1 MGFDQAAYRQQSHGL
16 QRSGVQTVAIP
27 ALFYAA
33 QTLNGARSGHNHG
46 SFDAVDGVKLAQKLQ
61 DPYVNFTTLFYP
73 GEFDGQ
79 DRRRCD
85 EHGERQ
91 RSQVR

>member
-1 MGFDQAAYRQQSHGL
+1 VKTL
-16 QRSGVQTVAIP
+16 AIP
-27 ALFYAA
+27 ALFSPA
-33 QTLNGARSGHNHG
+33 QTLNGVCSGHNHG

-61 DPYVNFTTLFYP
+61 YPYVNFPTPFYP

-79 DRRRCD
+79 DRRRRD

>member
-1 MGFDQAAYRQQSHGL
+1 M
-16 QRSGVQTVAIP
+16 
-27 ALFYAA
+27 
-33 QTLNGARSGHNHG
+33 RSGHNLG
-46 SFDAVDGVKLAQKLQ
+46 LLAVVECVKLAQKLQ
-61 DPYVNFTTLFYP
+61 DLSVNFSIPFYP